1 MKWRIYRESN
11 GEADIK
17 KLLKM
22 NGVTKL
28 PSGVKISHDRIEW
41 RKNGGYAG
49 GKTLGKMRTIL
60 EGAGWKK
67 GKWKPSS
74 SPDGSW
80 TSNSDNYTS
89 PDGKI
94 VMSYYSHYG
103 STASDNSYGFTFKL
117 AESTMNES
125 YGNGDWD
132 SGKPLVRKYH
142 SEEKISVEE
151 FVDKVRFWEQNIEDM
166 LIQNSDYYENADDPL
181 NEFLG
186 DMCQGQLPEDVF
198 DLGYYMNQAA
208 KEQLPYDIAKYVRL
222 AGFDAMGWLRGIFE
236 RIMPICKDP
245 R

>member
-1 MKWRIYRESN
+1 MKWRIYRESI

-22 NGVTKL
+22 NGVAKL
-28 PSGVKISHDRIEW
+28 PSGVKISHDRIDW
-41 RKNGGYAG
+41 SKYGGYAG
-49 GKTLGKMRTIL
+49 GKTLGKMRTVL

-89 PDGKI
+89 PDGMV

-103 STASDNSYGFTFKL
+103 STAHDNSYGFTFKL

-125 YGNGDWD
+125 YGNSDWD
-132 SGKPLVRKYH
+132 SDKPLVRKYFAD
-142 SEEKISVEE
+142 EPISVEE
-151 FVDKVRFWEQNIEDM
+151 FVDKVRSEEQNIEDI
-166 LIQNSDYYENADDPL
+166 LIQNSDYYENADEPL
-181 NEFLG
+181 KEFLE

-208 KEQLPYDIAKYVRL
+208 KEQLPSDIAKCVHFSS
-222 AGFDAMGWLRGIFE
+222 FDAMEWLCGIFE